1 MKFLLFAQS
10 YLLLVRIDLMMR
22 RQCLQ
27 SIHSLVRNQPVN
39 STDAPKRQE
48 VKAICSAV
56 SLASAFYI
64 KPVLCLQNST
74 ATAVLL
80 RRHGWRA
87 ELVIGAQMLP
97 FRTHAWCE
105 IDQVVV
111 NDKPYMHDIYRE
123 LERC

>member
-1 MKFLLFAQS
+1 MKFLLIAKS
-10 YLLLVRIDLMMR
+10 YVLLVRIDLMLR
-22 RQCLQ
+22 LKSLQ
-27 SIHSLVRNQPVN
+27 SIHSLVRDQLTTPV
-39 STDAPKRQE
+39 DPPKRLN
-48 VKAICSAV
+48 VMAICHAV
-56 SLASAFYI
+56 SLASVFYI
-64 KPVLCLQNST
+64 KPVFCLQHSAA
-74 ATAVLL
+74 ATVLL
-80 RRHGWRA
+80 RRYGWRA